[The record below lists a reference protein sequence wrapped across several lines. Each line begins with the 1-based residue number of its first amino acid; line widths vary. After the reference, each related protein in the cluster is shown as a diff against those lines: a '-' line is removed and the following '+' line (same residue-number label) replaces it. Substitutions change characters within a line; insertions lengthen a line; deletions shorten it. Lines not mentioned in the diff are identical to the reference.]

1 MAEHGATATRILE
14 AARSGLLT
22 DGYAGLSTR
31 KVAELAGVPLSQ
43 IHYHFR
49 GKQGLVLALLDN
61 ENRRLLD
68 RQRRMYGTEAPLW
81 QRYEQACDF
90 LEEDLESGYVRVLQE
105 LIAAGWSDPDVAGR
119 VLVDL
124 RGWLDVLTG
133 VAGEAEGRFGPLG
146 PLRAEDV
153 AGLIGLAFLGGEA
166 VILLGDPNWGRQAR
180 GWLRSV
186 GQLIRVAEEAQPAV
200 ATTNRRRKG
209 K

>member
-1 MAEHGATATRILE
+1 MASNGMKIAIVGG
-14 AARSGLLT
+14 GL
-22 DGYAGLSTR
+22 AGLAAAMKIAEGGHAVDLFSVVPVKRSHSVCAQGGINGAVNTKGEGDSTW
-31 KVAELAGVPLSQ
+31 K
-43 IHYHFR
+43 HFDDT
-49 GKQGLVLALLDN
+49 V
-61 ENRRLLD
+61 
-68 RQRRMYGTEAPLW
+68 YGG
-81 QRYEQACDF
+81 DF

>member
-124 RGWLDVLTG
+124 REWLDVLTS
-133 VAGEAEGRFGPLG
+133 VAGEAEGRFGPFG

-180 GWLRSV
+180 DWLRSV